1 MRFSPGLLALWLAAA
16 CGQQQPTFTEAD
28 RSAVVDTVR
37 RIVAGVFA
45 AASRRH
51 AAGYVSVYAAD
62 PDVHPAVWD
71 GGAAPTLHRL
81 RAAADSFSGAS
92 ASPDTRA
99 R

>member
-45 AASRRH
+45 AASRRD
-51 AAGYVSVYAAD
+51 AAGYVSEI
-62 PDVHPAVWD
+62 
-71 GGAAPTLHRL
+71 G
-81 RAAADSFSGAS
+81 RAHV
-92 ASPDTRA
+92 
-99 R
+99 